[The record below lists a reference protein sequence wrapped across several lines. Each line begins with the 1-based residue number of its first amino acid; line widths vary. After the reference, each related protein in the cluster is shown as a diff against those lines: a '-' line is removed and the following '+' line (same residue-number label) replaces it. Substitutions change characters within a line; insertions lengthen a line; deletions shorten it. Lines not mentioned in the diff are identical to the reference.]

1 MRRTAITTTDTL
13 ASKFQSHADV
23 EHARERIH
31 QRSPDSLADFI
42 LSLAHAPGPVGDQV
56 RTFIV
61 GDDVPETVAAI
72 RERIASLALPTD
84 YAQRHAQ
91 GRQIGVSL
99 ELILDSSEN
108 LLLPADPAA
117 AFSPLGAV
125 FEADSMAMEHCGEHD
140 WEVSSAYRRAAQLM
154 QTAAAHLPTAT
165 VAETL
170 RELISHDG
178 YGVRAPLNSV
188 LAALESP

>member
-1 MRRTAITTTDTL
+1 VRIETKEEFER
-13 ASKFQSHADV
+13 
-23 EHARERIH
+23 ARERL
-31 QRSPDSLADFI
+31 RRRDCDSLAAF
-42 LSLAHAPGPVGDQV
+42 LMSLALDSGPVGEQV